1 MKYAALVA
9 ALLALSA
16 TGVGAQDPLPAVS
29 FGEPGYGGSG
39 CPDGTGS
46 AIRGFSNQAAAYVFD
61 AYKVG
66 DNGRALDR
74 KTCAVAIPVD
84 VPEGVSV
91 AVRNVALRGLAK
103 LPDGLDATVSVEAF
117 TAGETGE
124 VNEIPLTGAME
135 SGYLRFIAVPDD
147 QLKWSDC
154 GTDINLRVNTSIR
167 TRGTEDAAVSLNAL
181 IIYPLA
187 TKAC

>member
-16 TGVGAQDPLPAVS
+16 TAAEAQDPLPAVS

-39 CPDGTGS
+39 CPDGTGI

-61 AYKVG
+61 AYTVG
-66 DNGRALDR
+66 DNGRAIDR

-91 AVRNVALRGLAK
+91 AVRNVAFRGAAK
-103 LPDGLDATVSVEAF
+103 LPEGLDATISVEAF
-117 TAGETGE
+117 SAGETGE
-124 VNEIPLTGAME
+124 INEIPLSGAMD
-135 SGYLRFIAVPDD
+135 SGYLRFVTVPDG
-147 QLKWSDC
+147 QLDWSEC
-154 GTDINLRVNTSIR
+154 GADINLRVNTSLR
-167 TRGTEDAAVSLNAL
+167 TRGNRDAAVSLDAL

>member
-1 MKYAALVA
+1 MKYAVLVA
-9 ALLALSA
+9 ALLALAA
-16 TGVGAQDPLPAVS
+16 TGANAQDPLPAVR

-39 CPDGTGS
+39 CPDGTGI
-46 AIRGFSNQAAAYVFD
+46 AIRGFSSQAAAYVFD

-74 KTCAVAIPVD
+74 KTCAVAIPID

-91 AVRNVALRGLAK
+91 AVRHVGLRGQAS
-103 LPDGLDATVSVEAF
+103 LPDGLNATVSVEAF
-117 TAGETGE
+117 TAGETGD
-124 VNEIPLTGAME
+124 VNEIALTGAMD
-135 SGYLRFIAVPDD
+135 SGYLRFVTVPDD

-167 TRGTEDAAVSLNAL
+167 TRGTEAAAVSLNAL
-181 IIYPLA
+181 IVYPLA